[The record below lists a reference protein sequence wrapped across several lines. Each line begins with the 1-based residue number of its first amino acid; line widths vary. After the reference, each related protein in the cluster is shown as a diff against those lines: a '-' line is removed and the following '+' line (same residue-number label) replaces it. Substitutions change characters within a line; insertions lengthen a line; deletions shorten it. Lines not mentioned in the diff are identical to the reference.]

1 MIKPYKTIFLK
12 YIFVLFMVI
21 ASFTVSGQWTKEVHI
36 INLHDS
42 TFSVKREPFQIS
54 TYGDTNVCIFGSA
67 IYNGLLYSGSRAI
80 EADINPLDGSY
91 LRTSAP
97 RKLSVSNNSYSSVT
111 FSFPNQDRVLVRN
124 RSLSGS
130 EQKDSVSLRVTSKD
144 SVLVI
149 YEGDWEV
156 IEHTGAQAG
165 SEVWL
170 RKIGEGLICKKIDL
184 GDASEL
190 QFLDLE
196 QYLNDSL
203 FDGKSPPYSLKNI
216 LIDGSKIIVD
226 FIRIDNSFI
235 DPISGFPFLEEATL
249 SIDTVTLNVSN
260 SKYVK
265 VPTKPGGVGTSKE
278 SDRILYLNETSIRD
292 MRDTTL
298 RKSLVLYD
306 YANNSSLSISFRT
319 KFYINILGYETVPSS
334 YIYTENGFYLMVT
347 SIINFPPNGRNLEGV
362 RLALFDSTGQVLYDI
377 QTNNEWVPL
386 YFNQARISKR
396 GEVYFNIQ
404 EYRPSDKTILGKID
418 LEGNNPL
425 FVKSPLSRNELT
437 ISNSLFSL
445 FPNPASSYLE
455 VSSGTAME
463 EVRIVNCLGQVVYYS
478 EIKGNNHLITTQGLA
493 RGLYTITIRSER
505 GLVGSSKFLLK

>member
-1 MIKPYKTIFLK
+1 MILGWAPTIL
-12 YIFVLFMVI
+12 L
-21 ASFTVSGQWTKEVHI
+21 GQWKKNVAI
-36 INLHDS
+36 IHLHDS
-42 TFSVKREPFQIS
+42 TYSVKREPFQIS
-54 TYGDTNVCIFGSA
+54 TYGDSGVCIFGSA
-67 IYNGLLYSGSRAI
+67 IYDGLTYAGSRAI
-80 EADINPLDGSY
+80 EAEVSPVDGSF
-91 LRTSAP
+91 LRSSSP
-97 RKLSVSNNSYSSVT
+97 RKLSQSNDSYSSVS
-111 FSFPNQDRVLVRN
+111 FSFPYQDRVLVRN
-124 RSLSGS
+124 RYSSS
-130 EQKDSVSLRVTSKD
+130 TVQIDSVSLRVTSKD

-196 QYLNDSL
+196 HYLNDSL
-203 FDGKSPPYSLKNI
+203 FEGKSPPYSLKNI
-216 LIDGSKIIVD
+216 LVDGSKLIVD
-226 FIRIDNSFI
+226 FTRIDNSFI

-265 VPTKPGGVGTSKE
+265 APTKPGGVGTSKE

-306 YANNSSLSISFRT
+306 YANNSSLNISFRT
-319 KFYINILGYETVPSS
+319 KFYINILGYETVPGSF
-334 YIYTENGFYLMVT
+334 IYTENGFYLMVT

-386 YFNQARISKR
+386 YYNQVRISKR

-404 EYRPSDKTILGKID
+404 EQRPSDRTILGKID
-418 LEGNNPL
+418 LNGINPL
-425 FVKSPLSRNELT
+425 FKKSPWSSPEVGST
-437 ISNSLFSL
+437 GDLFSV
-445 FPNPASSYLE
+445 FPNPARDYVE
-455 VSSGTAME
+455 VKGITTL
-463 EVRIVNCLGQVVYYS
+463 V
-478 EIKGNNHLITTQGLA
+478 EIKVVNGRGELVYSSSTVGNQYLLKTRDFA
-493 RGLYTITIRSER
+493 RGLYFITVRSMKGE
-505 GLVGSSKFLLK
+505 LSTQKVMLE